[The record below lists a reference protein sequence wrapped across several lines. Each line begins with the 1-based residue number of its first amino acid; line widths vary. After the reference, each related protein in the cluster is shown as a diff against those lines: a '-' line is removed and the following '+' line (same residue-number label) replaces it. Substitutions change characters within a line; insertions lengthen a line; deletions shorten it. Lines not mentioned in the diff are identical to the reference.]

1 MAKRTKTDASRVL
14 SFIAVLLL
22 AICLIPTLASAADEV
37 TVVEHDPVEH
47 EQYCSVN
54 SDYGPNTLCIK
65 CAWEQDDP
73 LEGHRAC
80 EFHDWTVLV
89 ASTPDAFYDGQPKGV
104 EYYWYT
110 TNGEDPFSEPH
121 EGIPAGMR
129 IYSAPIYE
137 GIDGAVE
144 YGPTNEPPIGE
155 GTYRVQVAV
164 EIPALTSP
172 ITGETVHYV
181 LENQFEILSSAYT
194 VSFDANPPANA
205 STKDRVRGN
214 MGYQYFPS
222 VKAERQLYPNQFV
235 LPGYTFMG
243 WNTKPDGSG
252 DYYRDGAIVS
262 GLSQVGTDVTLYA
275 QWVPIR
281 YTIVYFNSF
290 NEPEYSTQD
299 VYFDMQGTLFDP
311 HDLWVYPDD
320 SALLGWFSY
329 ESGLFYDNR
338 ALFCNL
344 CAENYD
350 GNLGGY
356 TLRSQY
362 VHTNQII
369 AVVTKDGA
377 IQEGMA
383 ECFNLIDSNGAE
395 FTVPASYE
403 DGRYTF
409 DPTQAVFPDGT
420 HGNLPKGLYT
430 LTFESERAGLPK
442 RSVIIQYG
450 NNYPA
455 GVVLDYYTVRASI
468 AEGDQGI
475 ESLSIEDTNELILF
489 DGTEVQVSATIAPG
503 YHFARYGVVGVRPG
517 WWADPYTANQ
527 TITIK
532 GTSELIASSA
542 PNSYTVHFDAN
553 TKRPFMGEMD
563 DIEMT
568 YDSGC
573 YMPPNQFAVAGGTF
587 LGWNTEPDGSGK
599 SFNDKGLLYNLTEE
613 DGAEI
618 TLYAQWEIA
627 KFTIKFVND
636 DGSELYSTVVEY
648 GETPAY
654 EGEED
659 TKAPDAENTYTFAGW
674 DPAVIEAL
682 EDATYTATYDATPVP
697 PAPVEQGTLT
707 FDLAGGTLDGKTG
720 SITIVA
726 NVGDTVTIPN
736 APTREGYTFKYWKGS
751 EYQPGDT
758 YTVEGDH
765 TFTAEWEKNEE
776 PAPDPDPEPDPEPKP
791 EPKPEP
797 EVPETGDATV
807 LPSLAML
814 AASTAMIAGSLLA
827 RRKKH

>member
-14 SFIAVLLL
+14 SFIAVLIL
-22 AICLIPTLASAADEV
+22 AICLIPALASAADEV
-37 TVVEHDPVEH
+37 TVVEHNPVEH

-89 ASTPDAFYDGQPKGV
+89 VSTPDTFFDGQPKGA

-137 GIDGAVE
+137 GIDGTVE

-172 ITGETVHYV
+172 ITGETVRYV
-181 LENQFEILSSAYT
+181 LENQFEILPSAYT
-194 VSFDANPPANA
+194 VSFDANPPANS
-205 STKDRVRGN
+205 STKDGVKGK
-214 MGYQYFPS
+214 MGYLKFNS
-222 VKAERQLYPNQFV
+222 MTEERQLYPNQFV
-235 LPGYTFMG
+235 LPGYTFAG

-252 DYYRDGAIVS
+252 VSYGDGAIVS

-275 QWVPIR
+275 QWQPR
-281 YTIVYFNSF
+281 GYTITYVNTFETAEIND
-290 NEPEYSTQD
+290 Q
-299 VYFDMQGTLFDP
+299 VAYFDLQGTLFDP
-311 HDLWVYPDD
+311 HDLWVYPDYC
-320 SALLGWFSY
+320 ALHGWISPD
-329 ESGLFYDNR
+329 SGLYYDDR

-344 CAENYD
+344 CTINYD
-350 GNLGGY
+350 GTLNGY
-356 TLRSQY
+356 TLETRY
-362 VHTNQII
+362 VHTDQII
-369 AVVTKDGA
+369 VTVTKDGV
-377 IQEGMA
+377 IQEGVA
-383 ECFNLIDSNGAE
+383 DSFTLIGANGIE
-395 FTVPASYE
+395 YIVPASYE
-403 DGRYTF
+403 DGLYIL
-409 DPTQAVFPDGT
+409 DPTRATSPGGVPGD
-420 HGNLPKGLYT
+420 LPPYDYI
-430 LTFESERAGLPK
+430 LTFENESAGLP
-442 RSVIIQYG
+442 RCQTELLYG
-450 NNYPA
+450 E
-455 GVVLDYYTVRASI
+455 GVPSGAVLDYCTVRASV

-475 ESLSIEDTNELILF
+475 DSLSIDGERELVLF
-489 DGTEVQVSATIAPG
+489 EGTDAYLSAIARPG
-503 YHFARYGVVGVRPG
+503 YHFVGYDVVGVKPA
-517 WWADPYTANQ
+517 WWSDPSVAEQ
-527 TITIK
+527 TITIR
-532 GTSELIASSA
+532 GTSEIIASSA

-573 YMPPNQFAVAGGTF
+573 YMPPNQFAVADGTF

-654 EGEED
+654 GGEEP
-659 TKAPDAENTYTFAGW
+659 TKAPDAENTYSFAGW
-674 DPAVIEAL
+674 DPVVIEAF

-726 NVGDTVTIPN
+726 NVGDTVTIPD

-751 EYQPGDT
+751 EYHPGDT

-791 EPKPEP
+791 EPEIPKN
-797 EVPETGDATV
+797 GDATV